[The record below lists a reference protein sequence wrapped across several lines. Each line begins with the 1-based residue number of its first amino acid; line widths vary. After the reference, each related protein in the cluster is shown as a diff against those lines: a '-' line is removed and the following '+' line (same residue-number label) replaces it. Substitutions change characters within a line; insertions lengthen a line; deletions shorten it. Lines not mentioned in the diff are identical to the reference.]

1 MRVGRTRG
9 RDRARGHSPPVF
21 SPASISGLV
30 GWWDFTT
37 LNLSNTDP
45 ISVVSD
51 RSGNSHDATKSN
63 SSAKPTFY
71 VGGINDRAIGSFDG
85 VDDALTGTT
94 SIAANSPMTMVAVI
108 VSNSSGAYK
117 DVFAFGQASSYQE
130 IGIMWDSAGTHLAV
144 GNYAGPSGNKG
155 DCYTSDATTPFL
167 ITSVVYEPSSRPQM
181 YKDGTLL
188 TYTSAPTDWSGVNIN
203 NGANN
208 YPFAIGAAS
217 NGVSYAAS
225 VKVAMALVYDRA
237 LASSERS
244 LLEHWLGGYFGI
256 TVS

>member
-37 LNLSNTDP
+37 LSLADTTP
-45 ISVVSD
+45 IASVPD
-51 RSGNSHDATKSN
+51 RSGHLHDATQSN
-63 SSAKPTFY
+63 ASAKPTFSENVFNNRS
-71 VGGINDRAIGSFDG
+71 VGVFDG
-85 VDDALTGTT
+85 VDDALTGA
-94 SIAANSPMTMVAVI
+94 SGIAAGSPMTLVAV
-108 VSNSSGAYK
+108 VQRAASGAYK
-117 DVFAFGQASSYQE
+117 DVLAFGQAAAYQE
-130 IGIMWDSAGTHLAV
+130 IAIMWDAAGTHLAV
-144 GNYAGPSGNKG
+144 GNYAGPSTDKG
-155 DCYTSDATTPFL
+155 DCYTNDANTPFL
-167 ITSVVYEPSSRPQM
+167 ITSAVYDPPSRPVM
-181 YKDGTLL
+181 FKDGASL

-217 NGVSYAAS
+217 DGVSYAAS
-225 VKVAMALVYDRA
+225 AKVAMALVYDRA
-237 LASSERS
+237 LSTSERS